1 MNTTVIDEFASAP
14 TQATMDRL
22 IAAFRQMDVAD
33 EDISYLAVR
42 LSESGEQFRHQGGEW
57 IADVPSTGGPSSL
70 STLLCPLQLVMGG
83 AIVPKLGVPGRPAG
97 GIDVLAC
104 IQGFKTS
111 LTRSEID
118 HCLASCRYA
127 HFLAGESFA
136 PLDAVLFE
144 YRRKVGATDLPALAI
159 ASLLAKKRALGV
171 TRVVLDVR
179 VAPFTNFG
187 RTWDDARQNAI
198 RFIRVANMLHIH
210 ASCFLTDATA
220 PYQGF
225 LGRGESLVAL
235 HRIFSGDL
243 TEDLT
248 EHLGLCD
255 SMASA
260 CFVNRHAVG
269 MTGLKGV
276 FTDHLEQQGGSW
288 EGFARKV
295 SEVESATS
303 GIITAESDGYVC
315 VDLPRVRELLV
326 VRQEEAKSAN
336 NQFPDPCGLTLSVP
350 WGTAVKKGDVVA
362 KVRSSGNLAH
372 LLDLLRL
379 HIFQSVDPPVRRATE
394 TVASNG

>member
-1 MNTTVIDEFASAP
+1 
-14 TQATMDRL
+14 
-22 IAAFRQMDVAD
+22 
-33 EDISYLAVR
+33 
-42 LSESGEQFRHQGGEW
+42 
-57 IADVPSTGGPSSL
+57 
-70 STLLCPLQLVMGG
+70 
-83 AIVPKLGVPGRPAG
+83 LGVPGRPAG

-104 IQGFKTS
+104 IPGFKTS
-111 LTRSEID
+111 LTRAEID

-171 TRVVLDVR
+171 NHVVLDVR

-187 RTWDDARQNAI
+187 QTWDEARQNAV
-198 RFIRVANMLHIH
+198 RFIRVAKMLHIQ

-243 TEDLT
+243 TEDLAA
-248 EHLGLCD
+248 HLGLC
-255 SMASA
+255 SKMASA
-260 CFVNRHAVG
+260 CFVNRHARD
-269 MTGLKGV
+269 MTDLKGV
-276 FTDHLEQQGGSW
+276 FTAHLEQQGGSW
-288 EGFARKV
+288 DSFARKV
-295 SEVESATS
+295 NEVESQTS
-303 GIITAESDGYVC
+303 RIMTAESDGYVC
-315 VDLPRVRELLV
+315 LNLAGVRELLV
-326 VRQEEAKSAN
+326 LRQEEAKSTS

-350 WGTAVKKGDVVA
+350 WGSAVQKGDVVA
-362 KVRSSGNLAH
+362 KVRSSGNLVH
-372 LLDLLRL
+372 LLEQLRL
-379 HIFQSVDPPVRRATE
+379 HTFQSVHPPVRHASE